1 MRDIAYEQSL
11 FRHQQRMLR
20 ILNEY
25 SEEDASTWT
34 ERDFLAIQRALQV
47 YIESFI
53 GLSRYLVQQ
62 KYQLSLSQSREA
74 LDELKNRGDLTMKQH
89 EEVMKIIGFRNV
101 LVHDYLD
108 VNDGVVQAV
117 VTKKQYA
124 IIEGL
129 VLEWRKILELV

>member
-53 GLSRYLVQQ
+53 SLSRYLVQQ

-124 IIEGL
+124 VIEGL